1 MLINQQLA
9 LNSIE
14 LVLGS
19 GSPRRSALLSDMGLS
34 FTQRV
39 SRVEEQYPS
48 KLGGGE
54 IALYL
59 ALLKADALRSSLTP
73 NELLITSDTVVWCA
87 DRSLEKPSNRAEAA
101 SMLEQ
106 LSGCTHT
113 VYTSLCLTST
123 ARQKTQ
129 LAETQV
135 TFKTLSAQEIDH
147 YLRGE
152 KVYDKAGAYGIQDW
166 IGLIGI
172 TEIKGSYF
180 TVMGLP
186 THLLYQG
193 LNDWMNS

>member
-1 MLINQQLA
+1 MLIHQQLA

-19 GSPRRSALLSDMGLS
+19 GSPRRSALLTDMGLS

-39 SRVEEQYPS
+39 SRVEEEYPS
-48 KLGGGE
+48 KLSGGE

-59 ALLKADALRSSLTP
+59 AQLKADALRSALTP

-87 DRSLEKPSNRAEAA
+87 DRSLEKPSSRAEAA

-113 VYTSLCLTST
+113 VYTSLCLTSM
-123 ARQKTQ
+123 ARQEAK

-147 YLRGE
+147 YLNGE
-152 KVYDKAGAYGIQDW
+152 AVYDKAGAYGIQDW

-186 THLLYQG
+186 THLLYEA

>member
-1 MLINQQLA
+1 MLIHQQLA

-19 GSPRRSALLSDMGLS
+19 GSPRRSALLTDMGLY

-39 SRVEEQYPS
+39 SRVEEEYPS
-48 KLGGGE
+48 TLSGGE

-59 ALLKADALRSSLTP
+59 AQLKADALRSTLTP

-87 DRSLEKPSNRAEAA
+87 DRSIEKPSSRAEAA

-113 VYTSLCLTST
+113 VYTSLCLTSM
-123 ARQKTQ
+123 ARQEAK

-147 YLRGE
+147 YLNGE
-152 KVYDKAGAYGIQDW
+152 AVYDKAGAYGIQDW

-186 THLLYQG
+186 THLLYEA

>member
-9 LNSIE
+9 RNSIE

-19 GSPRRSALLSDMGLS
+19 GSPRRSELLHDMGLS

-39 SRVEEQYPS
+39 SRVEEHYPS
-48 KLGGGE
+48 TLSGGE

-59 ALLKADALRSSLTP
+59 ARLKADALRSTLTP

-87 DRSLEKPSNRAEAA
+87 DGSLEKPSNRAEAA
-101 SMLEQ
+101 SMLNQ
-106 LSGCTHT
+106 LSGRTHT

-123 ARQKTQ
+123 ARQETQ

-147 YLRGE
+147 YLSGE
-152 KVYDKAGAYGIQDW
+152 SVYDKAGSYGIQDW

-180 TVMGLP
+180 TVVGLP
-186 THLLYQG
+186 THLLYQA

>member
-19 GSPRRSALLSDMGLS
+19 ASPRRSALLTDMGLS

-48 KLGGGE
+48 TLNGGE
-54 IALYL
+54 IALFL
-59 ALLKADALRSSLTP
+59 ARLKADALRSALTP

-87 DRSLEKPSNRAEAA
+87 NRSLEKPSTRAEAA

-123 ARQKTQ
+123 ARQEVR

-135 TFKTLSAQEIDH
+135 TFKTLSAQEIDY
-147 YLRGE
+147 YLNSE
-152 KVYDKAGAYGIQDW
+152 AVYDKAGAYGIQDW
-166 IGLIGI
+166 IGLVGI
-172 TEIKGSYF
+172 SEIKGSYF

-186 THLLYQG
+186 THLLYQA
-193 LNDWMNS
+193 LNDWMDS

>member
-1 MLINQQLA
+1 MLIHQQLA

-19 GSPRRSALLSDMGLS
+19 GSPRRSALLSEMGLS

-39 SRVEEQYPS
+39 SRVEEEYPS
-48 KLGGGE
+48 KLSGGE

-59 ALLKADALRSSLTP
+59 AQLKADALRSALTP

-87 DRSLEKPSNRAEAA
+87 DRSLEKPSSRAEAA

-113 VYTSLCLTST
+113 VYTSLCLTSM
-123 ARQKTQ
+123 ARQEAK

-147 YLRGE
+147 YLNGE
-152 KVYDKAGAYGIQDW
+152 AVYDKAGAYGIQDW

-186 THLLYQG
+186 THLLYEA

>member
-1 MLINQQLA
+1 MLIHQQLA

-19 GSPRRSALLSDMGLS
+19 ASPRRSALLNDMGLS

-39 SRVEEQYPS
+39 SRVEESYPS
-48 KLGGGE
+48 SLQAGK

-59 ALLKADALRSSLTP
+59 ARLKANALRSTLTP
-73 NELLITSDTVVWCA
+73 SELLITSDTVVWCTN
-87 DRSLEKPSNRAEAA
+87 RSIEKPSSRAEAE

-106 LSGCTHT
+106 LSGCTHM
-113 VYTSLCLTST
+113 VYTALCLTST
-123 ARQKTQ
+123 ARQEAQ

-135 TFKTLSAQEIDH
+135 TFSTLSPQEIDY
-147 YLRGE
+147 YLDRE
-152 KVYDKAGAYGIQDW
+152 DVLDKAGAYGIQDW

-186 THLLYQG
+186 THLLYQA

>member
-1 MLINQQLA
+1 MIHQQLA

-19 GSPRRSALLSDMGLS
+19 ASPRRNALLSEMGLP
-34 FTQRV
+34 FTQRI
-39 SRVEEQYPS
+39 SKVEESYPS
-48 KLGGGE
+48 SLKAGE
-54 IALYL
+54 IALFL
-59 ALLKADALRSSLTP
+59 ARLKADALRSTLTP
-73 NELLITSDTVVWCA
+73 NELLITSDTVVWCTN
-87 DRSLEKPSNRAEAA
+87 RSLEKPSSRAEAA
-101 SMLEQ
+101 SILEQ

-113 VYTSLCLTST
+113 VYTSLCLTSM
-123 ARQKTQ
+123 ARQEAK

-147 YLRGE
+147 YLNGE
-152 KVYDKAGAYGIQDW
+152 AVYDKAGAYAIQDW

-186 THLLYQG
+186 THLLYEA